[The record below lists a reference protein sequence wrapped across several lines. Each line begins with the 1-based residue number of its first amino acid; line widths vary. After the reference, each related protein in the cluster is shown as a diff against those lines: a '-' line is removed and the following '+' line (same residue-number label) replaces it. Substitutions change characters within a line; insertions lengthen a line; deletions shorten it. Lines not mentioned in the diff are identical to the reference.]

1 MKGRYVILIILF
13 LFSFVFV
20 SAVSAEDGSM
30 STRFGIHV
38 IGGVGFANNVRMADR
53 LNIRRDLAK
62 AFYNGEENED
72 KREEPLGYA
81 GIELEPRFFYHNIV
95 CAVSVGYYNVNNGVR
110 EVNGSVGPTP
120 VTYRTEL
127 DLKFI
132 AYRGT
137 VYYKITL
144 DDDSFVLLGWG
155 IGYYSG
161 TMEESFGLVGS
172 EQSDKDTQSSI
183 GWHSAL
189 EYNSIFFN
197 SVNLSVG
204 ILSRFAEVYDFRV
217 NEADEDDEFSGGLTG
232 LYLYAG
238 VGYLL

>member
-1 MKGRYVILIILF
+1 MKRGCFFLITFF
-13 LFSFVFV
+13 LASLVLV
-20 SAVSAEDGSM
+20 SGVSAEDGAM
-30 STRFGIHV
+30 STRIGIHV

-53 LNIRRDLAK
+53 LNIRRDIAK
-62 AFYNGEENED
+62 VTYSGEENED
-72 KREEPLGYA
+72 QREEPLGYA

-110 EVNGSVGPTP
+110 EVNGTVGPTP
-120 VTYRTEL
+120 VTYRAEL
-127 DLKFI
+127 DLTFT

-137 VYYKITL
+137 VYYKVTL
-144 DDDSFVLLGWG
+144 DEDSFVLLGWG

-161 TMEESFGLVGS
+161 TMEESFGLIGS

-189 EYNSIFFN
+189 EYNLIFFN
-197 SVNLSVG
+197 SVNLSIG

-217 NEADEDDEFSGGLTG
+217 NEANEDDEFSGGLTG